1 MRARSVRARDDRWRG
16 DCRRGAMMS
25 TDEIL
30 FGLGLVVVLAV
41 GAQLLSRRLGLPAI
55 VLLLPAGFIAGIVTD
70 DVHPDSLLGPL
81 YQPFVSIAVGVILF
95 EAGVG
100 LSLAE
105 IARDVR
111 GAVKR
116 LVLVGI
122 VVSSVAIAGTVAL
135 LFGGMNF
142 GVAGLIGAILVVSG
156 PTVVLPLLAFIR
168 PTAQVR
174 SLLKWE
180 GVLVDPIGATLGVL
194 VFLGVQSA
202 GAGGTRWRPG
212 ELLVSIGA

>member
-1 MRARSVRARDDRWRG
+1 
-16 DCRRGAMMS
+16 MS
-25 TDEIL
+25 TDDVL
-30 FGLGLVVVLAV
+30 LGLGLVIVLAV
-41 GAQLLSRRLGLPAI
+41 GSQLLAGRLRLPGI
-55 VLLLPAGFIAGIVTD
+55 VVLLPVGVLAGIATD
-70 DVHPDSLLGPL
+70 DVHPDALLGPL

-122 VVSSVAIAGTVAL
+122 AVSSVAIAGTVAL

-168 PTAQVR
+168 PTATVR
-174 SLLKWE
+174 SLLTWE
-180 GVLVDPIGATLGVL
+180 GVLVDPVGAILGVL

-202 GAGGTRWRPG
+202 SAGGTRWHLG
-212 ELLVSIGA
+212 ELLISLTVGALVGAAVRPGRRVVPVGGV